1 MVEFVAMISQILL
14 LFILQIYLKS
24 YNDFYLE

>member
-14 LFILQIYLKS
+14 LFISQIYLKS